1 MRQGC
6 QQHVDQDSCE
16 TDVLEYMKVQNKS
29 ISDLLGLKNGSEF
42 AFEPIYNSLNLI

>member
-6 QQHVDQDSCE
+6 QQHVDQ
-16 TDVLEYMKVQNKS
+16 EYMKVQNKS

-42 AFEPIYNSLNLI
+42 AFEPIYNIVLI